1 MIELDELS
9 SPLDELS
16 APRSISPLAL
26 LALGSLPGLGRA
38 AGEVD
43 AIAQLGPVAPLS
55 LGGLVSLAVVS
66 IYRGWWVPGS
76 VYREMKEQ
84 RDYERKAKERA
95 LSAAEKL
102 MEQNTLL
109 IRGDSVAD
117 IALKSVRDAAVQNV
131 QDSP

>member
-16 APRSISPLAL
+16 APRSISSLSL
-26 LALGSLPGLGRA
+26 LAVGALPGLGRA

>member
-16 APRSISPLAL
+16 APRSISPLTL